1 MVIPSI
7 STAIRTTAHKVR
19 VKARMPFYAVR
30 QGRSAGI
37 YNDWDSCKEQVHG
50 YSGARYKKFNTAEEA
65 QAFVEG
71 SDSYSGGSSSY
82 SGGYSSYS
90 GGYSSYG
97 SSGNS
102 GYSRQSYSSS
112 SSYGGSQSYSSS
124 SSYSGGQSYDS
135 EPSYGGGSNNYYSH
149 SHQKKYTS
157 GHRSAPYTS
166 SSRQYA
172 TCSSSAGSSSTETE
186 DDHVYT
192 DGCCR
197 NNGQKGSVAG
207 IGVYWGPDHPC
218 NVSEKLPGRPTNNR
232 AEIHAARVAVK
243 QAKERNMK
251 SVTVVTDSQFLINGM
266 TSWIHSWK
274 KNGWTL
280 SDKSKVKNVED
291 WKALDAEMKDI
302 NVKFK
307 HVRGHTGVGGNE
319 EADRLANEGATKTA
333 SKTGKS
339 WF

>member
-7 STAIRTTAHKVR
+7 RTAIRTTAHTFR

-30 QGRSAGI
+30 QGRNAGI

-50 YSGARYKKFNTAEEA
+50 YSGARYKKFSTAAEA
-65 QAFVEG
+65 QAFVDG
-71 SDSYSGGSSSY
+71 SDSGGSSSY
-82 SGGYSSYS
+82 CRGYSSYS
-90 GGYSSYG
+90 GGYSSYS

-102 GYSRQSYSSS
+102 GYSRQSYSSAS
-112 SSYGGSQSYSSS
+112 DYGELQGYSSS
-124 SSYSGGQSYDS
+124 AGQSCDLT
-135 EPSYGGGSNNYYSH
+135 PSYGGGSNSH
-149 SHQKKYTS
+149 YTHSQQKKYTS
-157 GHRSAPYTS
+157 GHRSTPYS
-166 SSRQYA
+166 NSSRQYA
-172 TCSSSAGSSSTETE
+172 TSSSSSGSSSTETE

-243 QAKERNMK
+243 QAKERKMR

-307 HVRGHTGVGGNE
+307 HVRGHTGVDGNE
-319 EADRLANEGATKTA
+319 EADRLANEGAMKNA
-333 SKTGKS
+333 SRTGKS